1 MLSIVGASIYMH
13 ETFIVDMF
21 TRDNLYIQVETVTSS
36 SHHLRRVTTHLRVH
50 QRPLH
55 QVLEQRVQARY
66 LSIHVLQ
73 HQLVILSLVGY
84 IIARW

>member
-1 MLSIVGASIYMH
+1 MH
-13 ETFIVDMF
+13 KTFIVDMF

-36 SHHLRRVTTHLRVH
+36 SHHLRRVMTPRCVH

-55 QVLEQRVQARY
+55 QLLQHRVQARH

-73 HQLVILSLVGY
+73 HRLVILSPVGY
-84 IIARW
+84 IIASW